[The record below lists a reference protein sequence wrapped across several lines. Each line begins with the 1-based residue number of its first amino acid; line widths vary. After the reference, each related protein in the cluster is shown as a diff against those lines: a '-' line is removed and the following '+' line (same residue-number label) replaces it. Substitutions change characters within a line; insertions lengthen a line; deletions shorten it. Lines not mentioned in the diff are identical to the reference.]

1 MSILKKNTR
10 NTASMST
17 TDMVNDL
24 FHKVLSTFDSY
35 KENPQAACQLSSKTS
50 ERGCMVF
57 RSKLK
62 DVTSNDSMFP
72 FYWYT
77 YEEMKSMTKY
87 KDLLLAVDTYNPHEE
102 VVCVAIIDIYPK
114 MKIAYR
120 CIRFKP
126 EKFSSTDQ
134 PTELNLADTI
144 FVGKFSVAHT
154 FPQSKMCKG
163 CQNPS
168 KQLALCKNCR
178 AIYYCSVKC
187 QRQDWPK
194 HKKDC
199 SSLQHIR
206 NNAIGASRVCNLD
219 ECRVQSDTAQTCGR
233 CRSVYYCNITCQRKD
248 WKAHKSGCHQAQ
260 NQSMQ

>member
-1 MSILKKNTR
+1 
-10 NTASMST
+10 MST
-17 TDMVNDL
+17 TDLVNGL

-35 KENPQAACQLSSKTS
+35 KENRQAACQLSSKTS

-62 DVTSNDSMFP
+62 DVTSNDTLFP

-77 YEEMKSMTKY
+77 SAEMKEMTKY
-87 KDLLLAVDTYNPHEE
+87 KDLLLAIDTYNPHEE
-102 VVCVAIIDIYPK
+102 VVCVAIIDIYPN

-120 CIRFKP
+120 CIRFKL
-126 EKFSSTDQ
+126 EKFSTKDQLTQSKPTDK
-134 PTELNLADTI
+134 L
-144 FVGKFSVAHT
+144 FVGNFSVAHT
-154 FPQSKMCKG
+154 FPQSKICKA
-163 CQNPS
+163 CQNQS
-168 KQLALCKNCR
+168 KQVELCKNCR

-187 QRQDWPK
+187 QRQDWPQ

-206 NNAIGASRVCNLD
+206 NSDVSGASRVCNLD
-219 ECRVQSDTAQTCGR
+219 VCRIQSDTAKICGG

-248 WKAHKSGCHQAQ
+248 WKAHKSGCQQAQ
-260 NQSMQ
+260 NQGSSK